1 MSKSLGFWRL
11 WALVVGSMIGTGIF
25 LLPTVLAPYGSLS
38 LLGWIFAGG
47 GTLSIALTLGSLA
60 RRIPALGGP
69 YAYTRATMGD
79 LPGFLI
85 GWGHWAS
92 YWISTAAM
100 GVAAVGYLGF
110 FVPSIS
116 SVPIY
121 SAATALVVMW
131 LFTGINVAGV
141 RSAGVVQLV
150 TTLLKLLPLFAIAGT
165 GLLIGDIT
173 SIPAE
178 NPEGLSPLGLI
189 SQLILLTMWA
199 YVGVESGTI
208 PAEDVVEPQ
217 KNIPR
222 ALFVGTLTVTA
233 VYILATYGVM
243 SLIPPSELMESTSPF
258 ADAASVIFGPW
269 GAGLV
274 ALGALISIFGA
285 LNGNVL
291 VCGMLP
297 RALAKDKLFPARF
310 ETLNRLGAPGFALIV
325 SGFLASALI
334 ASNFAG
340 GLVAVYTLLIILA
353 TLTSLLPYAA
363 SAVAE
368 LILQRRDAASG
379 KWNWRATIIAVGAL
393 GFSVFALIGAGLKE
407 DLYGLILLA
416 AGLPI
421 YYLMKRKGS
430 DASH

>member
-116 SVPIY
+116 SVPTY

-141 RSAGVVQLV
+141 RSAGM
-150 TTLLKLLPLFAIAGT
+150 
-165 GLLIGDIT
+165 D
-173 SIPAE
+173 
-178 NPEGLSPLGLI
+178 
-189 SQLILLTMWA
+189 
-199 YVGVESGTI
+199 
-208 PAEDVVEPQ
+208 
-217 KNIPR
+217 
-222 ALFVGTLTVTA
+222 
-233 VYILATYGVM
+233 VM
-243 SLIPPSELMESTSPF
+243 SPISRPVPAMAKSGKSFSRVVTSWTTP
-258 ADAASVIFGPW
+258 ADRTP
-269 GAGLV
+269 
-274 ALGALISIFGA
+274 
-285 LNGNVL
+285 
-291 VCGMLP
+291 
-297 RALAKDKLFPARF
+297 
-310 ETLNRLGAPGFALIV
+310 
-325 SGFLASALI
+325 
-334 ASNFAG
+334 
-340 GLVAVYTLLIILA
+340 A
-353 TLTSLLPYAA
+353 TLMPVKSHMTT
-363 SAVAE
+363 SAVA
-368 LILQRRDAASG
+368 
-379 KWNWRATIIAVGAL
+379 AL
-393 GFSVFALIGAGLKE
+393 
-407 DLYGLILLA
+407 
-416 AGLPI
+416 
-421 YYLMKRKGS
+421 
-430 DASH
+430 